1 MKLFEVGDLIIHP
14 ERYANDIHAGTRMI
28 IKVEDKN
35 VKMSLPDWHYHMV
48 HQSTGEKTTKG
59 AYGIYCGVE
68 RGFLTHVSGGAT
80 GSLSG

>member
-14 ERYANDIHAGTRMI
+14 ERYENDIQAGIRMI

-35 VKMSLPDWHYHMV
+35 VKMSMPDWHYHMV
-48 HQSTGEKTTKG
+48 HQKTGEKTTKS
-59 AYGIYCGVE
+59 AYGIYFGVE